1 MKKRTGK
8 NKQQTTN
15 KDCITKEKKA
25 ALVLL
30 IYNVILDDNTNFSSC
45 QLRNMALDALDL
57 L

>member
-8 NKQQTTN
+8 DKQQKQN

-30 IYNVILDDNTNFSSC
+30 IYNVILDDNTNFSAC
-45 QLRNMALDALDL
+45 QLRNMTLDALEL
-57 L
+57 I